1 MLGLGCWIITAQVF
15 AVLGAD
21 PQGGEGLVTVIRHR
35 SAGGSLQRG
44 SLQRWGCEEKK
55 RKFTYLVLL

>member
-35 SAGGSLQRG
+35 SAGGSLQR
-44 SLQRWGCEEKK
+44 WGCEEKK